1 MRDLKTQNLQT
12 QVAADK
18 KNATDEEI
26 SARVVSDLTRVANI
40 NKANFD
46 EAKANRDHVDKEIR
60 DAVSWIDWAH
70 GRLAEIA
77 RRSAEL
83 SD

>member
-12 QVAADK
+12 HVAADK

-26 SARVVSDLTRVANI
+26 SARVISDLTRVANI

-60 DAVSWIDWAH
+60 DSVSWMDWAH